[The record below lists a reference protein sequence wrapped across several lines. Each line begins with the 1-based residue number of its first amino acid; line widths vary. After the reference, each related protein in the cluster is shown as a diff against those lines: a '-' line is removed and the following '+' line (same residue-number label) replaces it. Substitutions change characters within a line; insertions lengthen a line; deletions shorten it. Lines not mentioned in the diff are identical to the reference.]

1 MDGSGRKTGQ
11 GTSDQFMD
19 RLLMVMISPLCVEN
33 LDNSPAI
40 VCNPRLDPEFISGS
54 LIVLNNGKNRVA
66 DND

>member
-1 MDGSGRKTGQ
+1 
-11 GTSDQFMD
+11 
-19 RLLMVMISPLCVEN
+19 MVMISPLCVEN